1 MSNWQRTLDIKN
13 SWELVKEYEMSQAEL
28 AKEIA
33 EKLKLLKPFKN
44 QDIDWEKEEIIEEF
58 ENLADDE
65 DENQEWFNY
74 AMNKLYDWADTSLDG
89 KFGGKKV
96 CWVKTF

>member
-1 MSNWQRTLDIKN
+1 MADWQRTLDIKD
-13 SWELVKEYEMSQAEL
+13 SWEMVKEYEMSQAEL

-44 QDIDWEKEEIIEEF
+44 EDIDWEKEEVIEEF

-65 DENQEWFNY
+65 DENEEWFNY
-74 AMNKLYDWADTSLDG
+74 AMNKLYNWADNSLDG

-96 CWVKTF
+96 CWIKTF